1 VVVIIHHVTDC
12 KVDGGMEKW
21 RVFGVGT
28 AVLVDG
34 RIVRLMGRFYMTIPS
49 YLTVFARAQ
58 QLYCSFFFSFFFF
71 SINISIQTSL
81 YKSQLILEVLK
92 LITI

>member
-34 RIVRLMGRFYMTIPS
+34 RIVRLMGRFYMTIPW
-49 YLTVFARAQ
+49 YLTVF
-58 QLYCSFFFSFFFF
+58 CSSPTAILLFSFLFFFTMNPG
-71 SINISIQTSL
+71 IRTSL
-81 YKSQLILEVLK
+81 YESRLIL
-92 LITI
+92 

>member
-34 RIVRLMGRFYMTIPS
+34 RIVRLMGRFYMTIPW
-49 YLTVFARAQ
+49 YLTVFAPAQ
-58 QLYCSFFFSFFFF
+58 QLYCSLFFFSFFLL
-71 SINISIQTSL
+71 INKGVRPVCVNL
-81 YKSQLILEVLK
+81 N
-92 LITI
+92 